1 MQRKVAKQHVVEML
15 YWQANNDKRE
25 ALKKHIL
32 NCMNK
37 CRKQSIKVVKEALK
51 ICLVLSH
58 YGYESFRRN
67 GREQEEFPFF
77 KELKDRWIET

>member
-15 YWQANNDKRE
+15 YWQANNDKQE
-25 ALKKHIL
+25 ALKEHIF

-37 CRKQSIKVVKEALK
+37 CRKQFIKVIKEALK

-58 YGYESFRRN
+58 YGYESFRKN
-67 GREQEEFPFF
+67 GRGQEEFSFS
-77 KELKDRWIET
+77 KELKLNSW